1 MQCSSRCFIFQKVH
15 SESEPNKQVKT
26 QNLLG
31 FSIFSLIY
39 KRVKIFFAMP
49 VFLSTC
55 YKKNIVVTTNQKCK
69 GFTAI
74 SISAKSRSPTAV
86 HFERLQ
92 HAVGREKGP
101 HAICALE
108 LQQRLQLQSQAT
120 VQCSACF
127 IGHFLKDSAH
137 RWNARKLI
145 HFVDIEAIFL
155 FSGYKC
161 KYLVGIEGSSLLAT
175 SNKR

>member
-1 MQCSSRCFIFQKVH
+1 MQCFSRCFIFQKVH

-74 SISAKSRSPTAV
+74 SISAKSRIPTAV

-120 VQCSACF
+120 AQCSVLCLF
-127 IGHFLKDSAH
+127 YRTLLK
-137 RWNARKLI
+137 R
-145 HFVDIEAIFL
+145 
-155 FSGYKC
+155 
-161 KYLVGIEGSSLLAT
+161 
-175 SNKR
+175 

>member
-1 MQCSSRCFIFQKVH
+1 MQCFSRCFIFQKVH
-15 SESEPNKQVKT
+15 SKSEPNKQVKT

-39 KRVKIFFAMP
+39 KCVKIFFAMP

-86 HFERLQ
+86 HFERLLR
-92 HAVGREKGP
+92 AVGREKGP
-101 HAICALE
+101 HSICDLE
-108 LQQRLQLQSQAT
+108 LWQCLQLQSQAI

-127 IGHFLKDSAH
+127 YRTLLI
-137 RWNARKLI
+137 KLYNYTI
-145 HFVDIEAIFL
+145 I
-155 FSGYKC
+155 
-161 KYLVGIEGSSLLAT
+161 
-175 SNKR
+175 

>member
-1 MQCSSRCFIFQKVH
+1 MLYREFALYI
-15 SESEPNKQVKT
+15 
-26 QNLLG
+26 

-74 SISAKSRSPTAV
+74 SISAKSRIPTAV
-86 HFERLQ
+86 HFERLL

-101 HAICALE
+101 IAICALE

-127 IGHFLKDSAH
+127 IGHFLKDSAC
-137 RWNARKLI
+137 RWMASRKLI
-145 HFVDIEAIFL
+145 HFVDTEAIFP
-155 FSGYKC
+155 FYIC
-161 KYLVGIEGSSLLAT
+161 IYV
-175 SNKR
+175 